1 FPILQPD
8 PDHIRLRLAR
18 EGLEAIQDITTPVAA
33 VAVSL
38 AFGLFYTS
46 VIGPYRSGKSFL
58 LNQLLSLP
66 CNEGAILIDIYL
78 LGVIYGICYLYR
90 GKRLHLS
97 LLSSCGLS
105 NEIICVRDKNIDQ
118 VLPRF
123 TVPVHTGVPSL
134 SQYDGQFQLV
144 YCCVLCSFAGHSTT
158 RT

>member
-66 CNEGAILIDIYL
+66 CNEGAILVREADISRLSFAVEIAEEFYGRSVFEELCYCQNPLLELILFIFSYL
-78 LGVIYGICYLYR
+78 TTLGLLICYFMELR
-90 GKRLHLS
+90 MKGKEVAFEPAK
-97 LLSSCGLS
+97 LLWL
-105 NEIICVRDKNIDQ
+105 I
-118 VLPRF
+118 
-123 TVPVHTGVPSL
+123 
-134 SQYDGQFQLV
+134 QLD
-144 YCCVLCSFAGHSTT
+144 YL
-158 RT
+158 RK